1 MAEEG
6 YCFDSSPESHQPI
19 ATRVLWLQI
28 AHAKIAKIDFNAIT
42 QTFEAAHMMP

>member
-6 YCFDSSPESHQPI
+6 YCFDSSPESNQPI

-28 AHAKIAKIDFNAIT
+28 AHANIGKIDFNVIT
-42 QTFEAAHMMP
+42 QSFAFAHIAP